1 MEPPFARFSS
11 FLSPYLDER
20 PTPNK
25 RPFRFFEEGTSSV
38 REYYESTDESTQ
50 FRAHKCVPSRES
62 CKEELYFIVV
72 GTCRKCIYR
81 LSFPNFIYTTR
92 YHTENHYLR
101 VWRKFAKGLSP
112 SEIRGLWIFRWTDG
126 CKAKGVVTATT
137 MYTYLNVAFDLEL
150 MHYLV

>member
-1 MEPPFARFSS
+1 MEPPFGRFSS
-11 FLSPYLDER
+11 LLSPYLDEHS
-20 PTPNK
+20 TPNK
-25 RPFRFFEEGTSSV
+25 RHFRFFEKGTSSV

-62 CKEELYFIVV
+62 CKEEFCFIAV
-72 GTCRKCIYR
+72 GSLPTSLKKIM
-81 LSFPNFIYTTR
+81 
-92 YHTENHYLR
+92 
-101 VWRKFAKGLSP
+101 KGLSR